1 MGEIFKPDLLGTLDI
16 LSGLLV
22 YFTQSFMPQPISLIH
37 ASILLFKGTGTM
49 IRPVKFPFPVFVIGN
64 MADVLSAAIIFTGTP
79 PILVEYK
86 AFIATGLFLKGM
98 WGLFGLMKK
107 F

>member
-1 MGEIFKPDLLGTLDI
+1 MGEIFRPDLLGILDVS
-16 LSGLLV
+16 SGILV
-22 YFTQSFMPQPISLIH
+22 YFTQSFMPEPISAVHAGILI
-37 ASILLFKGTGTM
+37 FKGIGTM
-49 IRPVKFPFPVFVIGN
+49 IRPVHFPFPLFVIGN

-79 PILVEYK
+79 PVFEAYK
-86 AFIATGLFLKGM
+86 TYIAAGLFFKGM

>member
-1 MGEIFKPDLLGTLDI
+1 MGTIFKPDLLGILDI
-16 LSGLLV
+16 VSGLLV
-22 YFTQSFMPQPISLIH
+22 YSTQSFMPEPISFLH
-37 ASILLFKGTGTM
+37 ASILIFKGIGTM
-49 IRPVKFPFPVFVIGN
+49 IRPVSFPFPVFVVGN

-79 PILVEYK
+79 PVLVEYK
-86 AFIATGLFLKGM
+86 TFIAGGLFFKGM

>member
-1 MGEIFKPDLLGTLDI
+1 MGEVFKPDLLGILDVS
-16 LSGLLV
+16 SGLLV
-22 YFTQSFMPQPISLIH
+22 YFTQSFMPEPISAVHAGILI
-37 ASILLFKGTGTM
+37 FKGIGTM
-49 IRPVKFPFPVFVIGN
+49 IRPLKFPFPVFVIGN

-86 AFIATGLFLKGM
+86 TYIAAALFFKGL
-98 WGLFGLMKK
+98 WGLFGLMQK